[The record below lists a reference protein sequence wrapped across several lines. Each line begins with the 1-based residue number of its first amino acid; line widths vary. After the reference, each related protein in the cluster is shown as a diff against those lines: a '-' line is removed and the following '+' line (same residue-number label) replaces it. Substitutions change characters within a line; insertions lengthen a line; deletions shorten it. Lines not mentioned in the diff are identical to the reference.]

1 MERIY
6 TRSIDAGHGEQR
18 LTVVNGIF
26 ARLETYANSGYY
38 TAGSFEPADYEE
50 GELMPRGFLKKY
62 GFKRHYPSRDEEE
75 FYLQETAN

>member
-6 TRSIDAGHGEQR
+6 TRSVDAGHSEQR

-38 TAGSFEPADYEE
+38 TAGSFEPADYKE
-50 GELMPRGFLKKY
+50 GEPMPRGFLAKY

-75 FYLQETAN
+75 FYLQYV

>member
-6 TRSIDAGHGEQR
+6 TRKIDSGHGDQR

-26 ARLETYANSGYY
+26 RSLETYANSGYY

-50 GELMPRGFLKKY
+50 GKLMPLGFLTKY
-62 GFKRHYPSRDEEE
+62 GFKRHCPTRDEEL
-75 FYLQETAN
+75 FYLQETTN

>member
-18 LTVVNGIF
+18 LTVVDGIF
-26 ARLETYANSGYY
+26 RSLETYANSGYY

-50 GELMPRGFLKKY
+50 GKPMPRRFLT
-62 GFKRHYPSRDEEE
+62 RP
-75 FYLQETAN
+75 